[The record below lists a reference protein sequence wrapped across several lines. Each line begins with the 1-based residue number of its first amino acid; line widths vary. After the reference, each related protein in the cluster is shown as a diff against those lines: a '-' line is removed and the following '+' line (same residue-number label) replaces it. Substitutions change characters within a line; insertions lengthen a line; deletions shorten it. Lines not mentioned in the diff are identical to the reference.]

1 MVITRAHQFYGPRVT
16 NTPAAPGPRRSAPWL
31 LYLAMGLFLVGVLA
45 VIAIFLTAL
54 ITGSAPG
61 LWVYLIAMLAPV
73 GFLLGVIYALWSG
86 RRSR

>member
-1 MVITRAHQFYGPRVT
+1 M
-16 NTPAAPGPRRSAPWL
+16 
-31 LYLAMGLFLVGVLA
+31 LYVAMGLFLAGVLA

-73 GFLLGVIYALWSG
+73 GFLLGLIYALWSG